1 MSENL
6 TPSERNVSKAAA
18 EKAAERE
25 AAQKTSQKTSQA
37 EPHTAPVPR
46 VEGTAGAAEQE
57 TNISAAKAPE
67 GVRVSPSA
75 SAKPTASK
83 AEKKADK
90 KAEKKATR
98 EAFARPQ
105 SIEEAAK
112 PQNRAAFRAAVALYG
127 LFMIA
132 YGLWQVFGG
141 VSAVPDAP
149 TDFANSSV
157 QSNYVFFAS
166 TYVGVGLSFVFIA
179 LKFKWVNM
187 LAFSCL
193 VVFLGGVGRIL
204 SWVNFGTPHW
214 SLIVLMVTELVI
226 PPCLL
231 VWYGWINKS
240 NAIRQEMLNASRT
253 QLAAATK
260 GRK

>member
-57 TNISAAKAPE
+57 TNISAAKAPK

-204 SWVNFGTPHW
+204 SWVNFGTPNW
-214 SLIVLMVTELVI
+214 ILIVLMVTELVI

-253 QLAAATK
+253 QLAAAAK

>member
-1 MSENL
+1 MSENQSSAKKA
-6 TPSERNVSKAAA
+6 SEPR
-18 EKAAERE
+18 
-25 AAQKTSQKTSQA
+25 
-37 EPHTAPVPR
+37 TAPVPR
-46 VEGTAGAAEQE
+46 VESAQAEATAGQAAES
-57 TNISAAKAPE
+57 TISAAKVPE
-67 GVRVSPSA
+67 GVRVAAPA
-75 SAKPTASK
+75 SGDKASK
-83 AEKKADK
+83 RADK

-98 EAFARPQ
+98 EAFARPK
-105 SIEEAAK
+105 SLEEAAK

-132 YGLWQVFGG
+132 YGVWQVLGG
-141 VSAVPDAP
+141 IRVIPDAP
-149 TDFANSSV
+149 ADFANPSV
-157 QSNYVFFAS
+157 QSNYVFFAA

-179 LKFKWVNM
+179 VKFKWVNM

-204 SWVNFGTPHW
+204 SWAFFGTPHW

-240 NAIRQEMLNASRT
+240 NKIREEMLKASRN
-253 QLAAATK
+253 QA
-260 GRK
+260 RK

>member
-25 AAQKTSQKTSQA
+25 AAQKTSQA
-37 EPHTAPVPR
+37 EPHTAPVPQ
-46 VEGTAGAAEQE
+46 VKGTAGAAEQE

-166 TYVGVGLSFVFIA
+166 TYVGVGLIA

-204 SWVNFGTPHW
+204 SWVNFGTPNW
-214 SLIVLMVTELVI
+214 ILIVLMVAELVI

-253 QLAAATK
+253 QPAAAAK

>member
-25 AAQKTSQKTSQA
+25 AAQKTSQA

-46 VEGTAGAAEQE
+46 VKGTAGAAEQE
-57 TNISAAKAPE
+57 TNISAAKAPK

-132 YGLWQVFGG
+132 YGVWQVLGG
-141 VSAVPDAP
+141 VRVIPDAP
-149 TDFANSSV
+149 QDFANPSV

-179 LKFKWVNM
+179 IKFKWVNM

-204 SWVNFGTPHW
+204 SWAFFGTPHW

-231 VWYGWINKS
+231 VWYSWINKS
-240 NAIRQEMLNASRT
+240 NKIREEMLKASRT
-253 QLAAATK
+253 QLAAAAK

>member
-25 AAQKTSQKTSQA
+25 AAQKTSQA

-46 VEGTAGAAEQE
+46 VKGTAGAAEQE

-90 KAEKKATR
+90 KATR
-98 EAFARPQ
+98 EAFARPK

-204 SWVNFGTPHW
+204 SWVNFGTPNW
-214 SLIVLMVTELVI
+214 ILIVLMVTELVI

-253 QLAAATK
+253 QPAAAAK

>member
-25 AAQKTSQKTSQA
+25 AAQKTSQA
-37 EPHTAPVPR
+37 EPHTAPVPQ
-46 VEGTAGAAEQE
+46 VEGTAGAADQE

-83 AEKKADK
+83 AEK

-253 QLAAATK
+253 QPAAAAK

>member
-18 EKAAERE
+18 EKATERE
-25 AAQKTSQKTSQA
+25 VAQQTSQT
-37 EPHTAPVPR
+37 EPHTAPVPQ
-46 VEGTAGAAEQE
+46 VEDAAGAFGQE
-57 TNISAAKAPE
+57 TNISASKAPE
-67 GVRVSPSA
+67 GVRVNPSA
-75 SAKPTASK
+75 SAKPTVTK

-105 SIEEAAK
+105 TIEEAAK

-141 VSAVPDAP
+141 VKAVPDAP
-149 TDFANSSV
+149 TDFANPSV

-204 SWVNFGTPHW
+204 SWVNFGTPNW
-214 SLIVLMVTELVI
+214 ILIVLMVTELVI

-253 QLAAATK
+253 QPAAAAK
-260 GRK
+260 SRK

>member
-1 MSENL
+1 MSENQS
-6 TPSERNVSKAAA
+6 PANKAG
-18 EKAAERE
+18 
-25 AAQKTSQKTSQA
+25 
-37 EPHTAPVPR
+37 EPRTAPVPR
-46 VEGTAGAAEQE
+46 VESAQAAKPADAKSAAAQPAES
-57 TNISAAKAPE
+57 TISAAKTPE
-67 GVRVSPSA
+67 GVRVAAPAAGDKA
-75 SAKPTASK
+75 SVK
-83 AEKKADK
+83 AAK

-98 EAFARPQ
+98 EAFARPK

-132 YGLWQVFGG
+132 YGVWQVLGG
-141 VSAVPDAP
+141 VRVIPDAP
-149 TDFANSSV
+149 QDFANPSV
-157 QSNYVFFAS
+157 QSNYVFFAA

-204 SWVNFGTPHW
+204 SWASFGTPHW

-240 NAIRQEMLNASRT
+240 NKIREEMLSASRN
-253 QLAAATK
+253 QA
-260 GRK
+260 RK

>member
-25 AAQKTSQKTSQA
+25 AAQTTSQKTSQA

-83 AEKKADK
+83 AEKKADRT
-90 KAEKKATR
+90 AEKKATR

-204 SWVNFGTPHW
+204 SWVNFGTPNW
-214 SLIVLMVTELVI
+214 ILIVLMVTELVI

-253 QLAAATK
+253 QPAAAAK

>member
-6 TPSERNVSKAAA
+6 SALRAQRLEGRRRKGRRARGRA
-18 EKAAERE
+18 EDLAGR
-25 AAQKTSQKTSQA
+25 
-37 EPHTAPVPR
+37 TAHRPGSPG
-46 VEGTAGAAEQE
+46 EGHRRCRRAGDQYFGGEG
-57 TNISAAKAPE
+57 SE

-204 SWVNFGTPHW
+204 SWVNFGTPNW
-214 SLIVLMVTELVI
+214 ILIVLMVTELVI
-226 PPCLL
+226 PALPAGVVRLDQQ
-231 VWYGWINKS
+231 VQRNPPGDV
-240 NAIRQEMLNASRT
+240 
-253 QLAAATK
+253 
-260 GRK
+260 

>member
-25 AAQKTSQKTSQA
+25 AAQKTSQA
-37 EPHTAPVPR
+37 EPHTAPGSPG
-46 VEGTAGAAEQE
+46 EGHRRCRRAGDQYFGGEG
-57 TNISAAKAPE
+57 SE

-98 EAFARPQ
+98 EAFARPK

-204 SWVNFGTPHW
+204 SWVNFGTPNW
-214 SLIVLMVTELVI
+214 ILIVLMVTELVI

-253 QLAAATK
+253 QPAAAAK

>member
-1 MSENL
+1 MSENQ
-6 TPSERNVSKAAA
+6 SSAKKAG
-18 EKAAERE
+18 
-25 AAQKTSQKTSQA
+25 
-37 EPHTAPVPR
+37 EPRTAPVPR
-46 VEGTAGAAEQE
+46 VESAQTEAAAKAGTAKSAES
-57 TNISAAKAPE
+57 TISAAKAPE
-67 GVRVSPSA
+67 GVRVTAPAAGDKA
-75 SAKPTASK
+75 SQK
-83 AEKKADK
+83 AAK

-98 EAFARPQ
+98 EAFARPK

-132 YGLWQVFGG
+132 YGVWQVLGG
-141 VSAVPDAP
+141 VRVIPDAP
-149 TDFANSSV
+149 QDFANASV
-157 QSNYVFFAS
+157 QSNYVFFAAA
-166 TYVGVGLSFVFIA
+166 YVGVGLSFVFIA

-187 LAFSCL
+187 LVFSCL

-204 SWVNFGTPHW
+204 SWAFFGTPHW

-240 NAIRQEMLNASRT
+240 NKIREEMLKASRN
-253 QLAAATK
+253 QA
-260 GRK
+260 RK

>member
-1 MSENL
+1 MSEIQKPAEDAVLNQPASNPTAGSL
-6 TPSERNVSKAAA
+6 DSEPR
-18 EKAAERE
+18 
-25 AAQKTSQKTSQA
+25 
-37 EPHTAPVPR
+37 TAPVPQ
-46 VEGTAGAAEQE
+46 VEHATSGKSAAG
-57 TNISAAKAPE
+57 NSPISAAKTPE
-67 GVRVSPSA
+67 GVRVAPSA
-75 SAKPTASK
+75 GTSMNPAATK
-83 AEKKADK
+83 AEKKADR

-98 EAFARPQ
+98 EAFKRPKTV
-105 SIEEAAK
+105 EEVAK

-132 YGLWQVFGG
+132 YGIWQVLGG
-141 VSAVPDAP
+141 VSVIPDAP
-149 TDFANSSV
+149 TDFSNSSV
-157 QSNYVFFAS
+157 QSNYAFFAA

-187 LAFSCL
+187 LVFSCL

-204 SWVNFGTPHW
+204 SWVFFGTPHW

-240 NAIRQEMLNASRT
+240 NAIRKEMLDASRA
-253 QLAAATK
+253 QLVAGT
-260 GRK
+260 RK

>member
-204 SWVNFGTPHW
+204 SWVNFGTPNW
-214 SLIVLMVTELVI
+214 TLIVLMVTELVI

-253 QLAAATK
+253 QPAAAAK

>member
-25 AAQKTSQKTSQA
+25 AAQKTSQA

-46 VEGTAGAAEQE
+46 VEGTAGAADQE

-132 YGLWQVFGG
+132 YGVWQVLGG
-141 VSAVPDAP
+141 VRVIPDAP
-149 TDFANSSV
+149 QDFANPSV

-179 LKFKWVNM
+179 IKFKWVNM

-204 SWVNFGTPHW
+204 SWAFFGTPHW

-231 VWYGWINKS
+231 VWYSWINKS
-240 NAIRQEMLNASRT
+240 NKIREEMLKASRT
-253 QLAAATK
+253 QLAAAAK

>member
-204 SWVNFGTPHW
+204 SWVNFGTPNW
-214 SLIVLMVTELVI
+214 ILIVLMVTELVI

-253 QLAAATK
+253 QLAAAAK

>member
-1 MSENL
+1 MSENQ
-6 TPSERNVSKAAA
+6 SSAKKA
-18 EKAAERE
+18 
-25 AAQKTSQKTSQA
+25 S

-46 VEGTAGAAEQE
+46 VESAQTEAAAKAGAAKPAES
-57 TNISAAKAPE
+57 TISAAKAPE
-67 GVRVSPSA
+67 GVRVTAPAAGDKA
-75 SAKPTASK
+75 SQK
-83 AEKKADK
+83 AAKKAAK

-98 EAFARPQ
+98 EAFARPK

-132 YGLWQVFGG
+132 YGVWQVLGG
-141 VSAVPDAP
+141 IRVIPDAP
-149 TDFANSSV
+149 ADFANPSV
-157 QSNYVFFAS
+157 QSNYVFFAA

-179 LKFKWVNM
+179 VKFKWVNM

-204 SWVNFGTPHW
+204 SWAFFGTPHW

-240 NAIRQEMLNASRT
+240 NKIREEMLKASRN
-253 QLAAATK
+253 QA
-260 GRK
+260 RK

>member
-1 MSENL
+1 MSENQSSAKKA
-6 TPSERNVSKAAA
+6 SEPR
-18 EKAAERE
+18 
-25 AAQKTSQKTSQA
+25 
-37 EPHTAPVPR
+37 TAPVPR
-46 VEGTAGAAEQE
+46 VESAQAETAAKAGTAKPAES
-57 TNISAAKAPE
+57 TISAAKEPE
-67 GVRVSPSA
+67 GVRVSAPAAGDKA
-75 SAKPTASK
+75 SQK
-83 AEKKADK
+83 AAK

-98 EAFARPQ
+98 EAFARPK

-132 YGLWQVFGG
+132 YGVWQVLGG
-141 VSAVPDAP
+141 VRVIPDAP
-149 TDFANSSV
+149 QDFANPSV
-157 QSNYVFFAS
+157 QSNYAFFAAA
-166 TYVGVGLSFVFIA
+166 YVGVGLSFVFIA

-187 LAFSCL
+187 LVFSCL

-204 SWVNFGTPHW
+204 SWAFFGTPHW

-240 NAIRQEMLNASRT
+240 NKIREEMLKASRN
-253 QLAAATK
+253 QA
-260 GRK
+260 RK

>member
-6 TPSERNVSKAAA
+6 TPSERNVSKTAA

-25 AAQKTSQKTSQA
+25 AAQKTSQA
-37 EPHTAPVPR
+37 EPHTAPIPR
-46 VEGTAGAAEQE
+46 VKGTAGAAEQE

-83 AEKKADK
+83 ADK

-98 EAFARPQ
+98 EAFARPK
-105 SIEEAAK
+105 SLEEAAK

-132 YGLWQVFGG
+132 YGVWQVLGG
-141 VSAVPDAP
+141 VRVIPDAP
-149 TDFANSSV
+149 QDFANPSV

-204 SWVNFGTPHW
+204 SWVNFGTPNW
-214 SLIVLMVTELVI
+214 ILIVLMVTELVI

-253 QLAAATK
+253 QPAAAAK

>member
-1 MSENL
+1 MSANL
-6 TPSERNVSKAAA
+6 TPSERNVSKTAA

-25 AAQKTSQKTSQA
+25 AAQKTSQA
-37 EPHTAPVPR
+37 EPHTAPIPR
-46 VEGTAGAAEQE
+46 VKGTAGAAEQE

-83 AEKKADK
+83 ADK

-98 EAFARPQ
+98 EAFARPK
-105 SIEEAAK
+105 SLEEAAK

-132 YGLWQVFGG
+132 YGVWQVLGG
-141 VSAVPDAP
+141 VRVIPDAP
-149 TDFANSSV
+149 QDFANPSV

-204 SWVNFGTPHW
+204 SWVNFGTPNW
-214 SLIVLMVTELVI
+214 ILIVLMVTELVI

-253 QLAAATK
+253 QPAAAAK

>member
-25 AAQKTSQKTSQA
+25 AAQKTSQA
-37 EPHTAPVPR
+37 EPHTAPVPQ
-46 VEGTAGAAEQE
+46 VKGTAGAAEQE

-98 EAFARPQ
+98 EAFARPK
-105 SIEEAAK
+105 SLEEAAK

-132 YGLWQVFGG
+132 YGVWQVLGG
-141 VSAVPDAP
+141 VRVIPDAP
-149 TDFANSSV
+149 QDFANASV
-157 QSNYVFFAS
+157 QSNYVFFAAA
-166 TYVGVGLSFVFIA
+166 YVGVGLSFVFIA

-187 LAFSCL
+187 LVFSCL

-204 SWVNFGTPHW
+204 SWAFFGTPHW

-231 VWYGWINKS
+231 VWYSWINKS
-240 NAIRQEMLNASRT
+240 NKIREEMLKASRT
-253 QLAAATK
+253 QLAAAAK

>member
-18 EKAAERE
+18 EKATERE
-25 AAQKTSQKTSQA
+25 VAQQTSQT
-37 EPHTAPVPR
+37 EPHTAPVPQ
-46 VEGTAGAAEQE
+46 VEDAAGVFGQE

-67 GVRVSPSA
+67 GVRVTPSA
-75 SAKPTASK
+75 
-83 AEKKADK
+83 
-90 KAEKKATR
+90 
-98 EAFARPQ
+98 
-105 SIEEAAK
+105 AAK

-141 VSAVPDAP
+141 VKAVPDAP
-149 TDFANSSV
+149 TDFANPSV

-204 SWVNFGTPHW
+204 SWVNFGTPNW
-214 SLIVLMVTELVI
+214 ILIVLMVTELVI

-253 QLAAATK
+253 QPAAAAK